1 MGPEFSL
8 SASCDVRLDVE
19 EAELGSG
26 LTKSLLV
33 SGAEVFVRTW
43 ETKRVQLSI
52 NAIKIQF
59 LCP

>member
-1 MGPEFSL
+1 MKTSCFVDKTVGPLDSL

-33 SGAEVFVRTW
+33 SGGDVFVRTC
-43 ETKRVQLSI
+43 ETKR
-52 NAIKIQF
+52 K
-59 LCP
+59 

>member
-1 MGPEFSL
+1 MKTSCLVDKTVGRLVSL

-33 SGAEVFVRTW
+33 SGVDVFVRTC
-43 ETKRVQLSI
+43 ETK
-52 NAIKIQF
+52 KK
-59 LCP
+59 